1 MRQHHIFLETYH
13 LHLWGRKY
21 FCKAY
26 AEMMV
31 DRRGIWIVLKQAVDT
46 TIKREVSVMYV
57 RSVWKVKMIFTPAVT
72 TWKRN
77 KIFNELFVRLPD
89 YPINKSRTTK
99 QRNTLTKQK
108 QRNIFTLNENC
119 LINRLIAHCL
129 VVLKHFISF
138 LVKFI
143 IQHKV
148 VINFKPPS
156 FDHFFLACLSVE
168 VLWSNWKLRK
178 RNEKW
183 NWRKW
188 NRKWSKCSKWKS
200 RKRKRSSKILRRRW
214 VGQWV
219 SIEVNMNS

>member
-31 DRRGIWIVLKQAVDT
+31 DRRGIWIVLTQAVDT

-77 KIFNELFVRLPD
+77 KIFNELFVKLPD
-89 YPINKSRTTK
+89 CPINKSRTTK

-108 QRNIFTLNENC
+108 QRNSFTLNENC
-119 LINRLIAHCL
+119 LTNRLIAHCL

-138 LVKFI
+138 LVTFI
-143 IQHKV
+143 IQ
-148 VINFKPPS
+148 
-156 FDHFFLACLSVE
+156 HFFLACLSVE

-178 RNEKW
+178 RNGKW

>member
-31 DRRGIWIVLKQAVDT
+31 DRRGIWIVLTQAVDT

-138 LVKFI
+138 LVTFI
-143 IQHKV
+143 IQ
-148 VINFKPPS
+148 
-156 FDHFFLACLSVE
+156 HFFLACLSVE

>member
-31 DRRGIWIVLKQAVDT
+31 DRRGIWIVLTQAVDT

-77 KIFNELFVRLPD
+77 KIFNELFVKLPD
-89 YPINKSRTTK
+89 CPINKSRTTK

-108 QRNIFTLNENC
+108 QRNSFTLNENC
-119 LINRLIAHCL
+119 LTNRLIAHCL

-138 LVKFI
+138 LVTFI
-143 IQHKV
+143 IQ
-148 VINFKPPS
+148 
-156 FDHFFLACLSVE
+156 HFFLACLSVE

>member
-31 DRRGIWIVLKQAVDT
+31 DRRGIWIVLTQAVDT

-148 VINFKPPS
+148 VINFKPPF

>member
-1 MRQHHIFLETYH
+1 MGFEPMTSAIPGNGESVIPALEACFC
-13 LHLWGRKY
+13 LVFSMWLVAF

-31 DRRGIWIVLKQAVDT
+31 DRRGIWIVLTQAVDT

-138 LVKFI
+138 F
-143 IQHKV
+143 
-148 VINFKPPS
+148 
-156 FDHFFLACLSVE
+156 
-168 VLWSNWKLRK
+168 
-178 RNEKW
+178 
-183 NWRKW
+183 
-188 NRKWSKCSKWKS
+188 
-200 RKRKRSSKILRRRW
+200 SKIHHST
-214 VGQWV
+214 Q
-219 SIEVNMNS
+219 SSY